1 MLVRIIGSFL
11 RKQRFTKE
19 GCADLHTP
27 DMNIRLSEFKTAT
40 HGDAMRVLSSVFIIG
55 QSDNKNREYLISWL

>member
-11 RKQRFTKE
+11 RKHRLTKE

-27 DMNIRLSEFKTAT
+27 DMNKVLSEFKTAT
-40 HGDAMRVLSSVFIIG
+40 QGDAMRVLSSVFIID
-55 QSDNKNREYLISWL
+55 QSDTKNRESLISWL